1 MPIERANRIPE
12 ARSEVQNPEATKL
25 GRPSSLKL
33 RNKLRMNGK
42 RSPLTVLLLQELS
55 SSVRDLVERPGRG
68 AVALS
73 EAPPPGGGDPRVIA
87 RRQVCNTSEP
97 ATRRI
102 FRRSTAGLGD
112 V

>member
-42 RSPLTVLLLQELS
+42 RFAANRALAPRAFQLS
-55 SSVRDLVERPGRG
+55 
-68 AVALS
+68 A
-73 EAPPPGGGDPRVIA
+73 
-87 RRQVCNTSEP
+87 
-97 ATRRI
+97 
-102 FRRSTAGLGD
+102 
-112 V
+112 